1 MQGTDKKES
10 IDIVGLIESNP
21 VTMLHAN
28 SQSKLV
34 EKIKTKFT
42 SYEQQMFISSFY
54 CYFKYN
60 SKTDFVID
68 LDNVWEWLGFTT
80 KAHSK
85 HTLDKNF
92 VVDKDYKRS
101 LAKVREQTNSII
113 SSDGAEYEK
122 TRKNNRGGHNKETL
136 MLNIETF
143 KKFCLKAGT
152 KKADEIHDYFI
163 KMEEVFHEVLMEESE
178 DLQKQLLSIEI
189 TKEKEKSR
197 AVEQVI
203 IAQFPQNTECVYFG
217 TIDNTN
223 EKGEKLIKFGIS
235 NDLSTRVLDHR
246 KKYINFKLVCAFR
259 VQNKTEIENL
269 MKKHPKIQKHLRM
282 IKVNDKC
289 KTEIVSYDEVNL
301 TIDKLKKY
309 IQDIIDSRKLCIEN
323 FTKMETEIQMLR
335 SQNEILSTNIE
346 LMTGQCKKLLI
357 ESDQL
362 QETVKKQKAII
373 ESFRKEENDET
384 IFPEPEINE
393 EDVKNEM
400 VNSAELTA
408 LFNEFVSA
416 ECIVRS
422 DVYESSV
429 QLEGRFRLW
438 RQTKPKKEI
447 FHAFKDYMDTRFKPK
462 RMSINKQN
470 AHCYVGIKLRE
481 AEYKKK
487 FSCSDAPAVETFL
500 FQMCKFSDTGKI
512 LNSVLL
518 REYKKWK
525 QSVNRACAPDEVE
538 LKELKGYLN
547 ACPYALKATV
557 WTEHG
562 VNEGYYGLSL
572 MEDYIKQTEQVQKS
586 NKNTTGKVVEKR
598 EIKTNELIGTW
609 DSIADAAISENV
621 CAAKMSRYIRD
632 KKQIGDYHFVIKC

>member
-1 MQGTDKKES
+1 MDIVKAFNENDLHTEIIIKGTLDDPLFRASDIGVVLDISNIRTSIVDFDESEKRAVHTTDGTGRLQDITFLTEKGLYKVLFRSRKPIAQKFQNWVCDVIKEIRVTGIYNMQKEIDKKQEE
-10 IDIVGLIESNP
+10 L
-21 VTMLHAN
+21 A
-28 SQSKLV
+28 
-34 EKIKTKFT
+34 
-42 SYEQQMFISSFY
+42 
-54 CYFKYN
+54 
-60 SKTDFVID
+60 
-68 LDNVWEWLGFTT
+68 
-80 KAHSK
+80 
-85 HTLDKNF
+85 
-92 VVDKDYKRS
+92 S
-101 LAKVREQTNSII
+101 L
-113 SSDGAEYEK
+113 
-122 TRKNNRGGHNKETL
+122 ET
-136 MLNIETF
+136 
-143 KKFCLKAGT
+143 
-152 KKADEIHDYFI
+152 
-163 KMEEVFHEVLMEESE
+163 
-178 DLQKQLLSIEI
+178 
-189 TKEKEKSR
+189 TKEKEKNR

-235 NDLSTRVLDHR
+235 NDLSNRVLDHR
-246 KKYINFKLVCAFR
+246 KKYINFRLVSAYR

-289 KTEIVSYDEVNL
+289 KTEIVAYDEVNL

-309 IQDIIDSRKLCIEN
+309 IQDIIDSRKLCMEN
-323 FTKMETEIQMLR
+323 FIKMENEIKTLR
-335 SQNEILSTNIE
+335 SQNDTLSTDFE
-346 LMTGQCKKLLI
+346 LMTGNYNKAKI
-357 ESDQL
+357 EIDKL
-362 QETVKKQKAII
+362 QEMVKKQKAMI
-373 ESFRKEENDET
+373 ESFRKEENDNT
-384 IFPEPEINE
+384 VFPEPEINE
-393 EDVKNEM
+393 EAMNDAAATNV
-400 VNSAELTA
+400 ELTA
-408 LFNEFVSA
+408 MFNEFVSA

-470 AHCYVGIKLRE
+470 AHCYIGIKLRE

-572 MEDYIKQTEQVQKS
+572 IEDYIKQTEQVQKS

>member
-1 MQGTDKKES
+1 MDIVKAFNENDLHTEIIIKGTLDDPLFRASDIGVVLDISNIRTSIVDFDESEKRAVHTTDGTGRLQDITFLTEKGLYKVLFRSRKPIAQKFQNWVCDVIKEIRVTGIYNMQKEIDKKQE
-10 IDIVGLIESNP
+10 E
-21 VTMLHAN
+21 
-28 SQSKLV
+28 LV
-34 EKIKTKFT
+34 
-42 SYEQQMFISSFY
+42 
-54 CYFKYN
+54 
-60 SKTDFVID
+60 
-68 LDNVWEWLGFTT
+68 
-80 KAHSK
+80 
-85 HTLDKNF
+85 
-92 VVDKDYKRS
+92 S
-101 LAKVREQTNSII
+101 L
-113 SSDGAEYEK
+113 
-122 TRKNNRGGHNKETL
+122 ET
-136 MLNIETF
+136 
-143 KKFCLKAGT
+143 
-152 KKADEIHDYFI
+152 
-163 KMEEVFHEVLMEESE
+163 
-178 DLQKQLLSIEI
+178 

-235 NDLSTRVLDHR
+235 NDLSNRVLDHR
-246 KKYINFKLVCAFR
+246 KKYINFRLVSAYR

-282 IKVNDKC
+282 IRVNDKC
-289 KTEIVSYDEVNL
+289 KTEIVAYDEVNL

-323 FTKMETEIQMLR
+323 FTKMENEIKTLR
-335 SQNEILSTNIE
+335 SQNDTLSTDFE
-346 LMTGQCKKLLI
+346 LMTGNYNKAKI
-357 ESDQL
+357 EIDKL
-362 QETVKKQKAII
+362 QETVKKQKAVI
-373 ESFRKEENDET
+373 ESFRKEENDNT
-384 IFPEPEINE
+384 VFPEPEINE
-393 EDVKNEM
+393 EAMNDASTT
-400 VNSAELTA
+400 SAEFTA
-408 LFNEFVSA
+408 MFNEFVSA

-438 RQTKPKKEI
+438 KQTKPKKEI

-462 RMSINKQN
+462 RMTINKQN
-470 AHCYVGIKLRE
+470 AHCYIGIKLRE
-481 AEYKKK
+481 SEYKKK

-562 VNEGYYGLSL
+562 VHEGYYGLSL
-572 MEDYIKQTEQVQKS
+572 IEDYIKQTEQVQKS

-621 CAAKMSRYIRD
+621 CAAKMSRYIRE
-632 KKQIGDYHFVIKC
+632 KKQIGDYHFVTKC

>member
-1 MQGTDKKES
+1 MDIVKAFNANDLHTEIIIKGTIDDPLFRASDVGVILEISNIRMSITDFDDSEKRAVSTTDGTGRLQDITFLTEKGLYKVLFRSRKPIAQKFQNWVCDVIKEIRVTGIYNMQKEIDKKQE
-10 IDIVGLIESNP
+10 E
-21 VTMLHAN
+21 
-28 SQSKLV
+28 LV
-34 EKIKTKFT
+34 
-42 SYEQQMFISSFY
+42 
-54 CYFKYN
+54 
-60 SKTDFVID
+60 
-68 LDNVWEWLGFTT
+68 
-80 KAHSK
+80 
-85 HTLDKNF
+85 
-92 VVDKDYKRS
+92 S
-101 LAKVREQTNSII
+101 L
-113 SSDGAEYEK
+113 
-122 TRKNNRGGHNKETL
+122 ET
-136 MLNIETF
+136 
-143 KKFCLKAGT
+143 A
-152 KKADEIHDYFI
+152 
-163 KMEEVFHEVLMEESE
+163 
-178 DLQKQLLSIEI
+178 
-189 TKEKEKSR
+189 KEKEKTR

-235 NDLSTRVLDHR
+235 NDLSNRVLDHR
-246 KKYINFKLVCAFR
+246 KKYINFRLVYAYR

-289 KTEIVSYDEVNL
+289 KTEILAYDEVNL
-301 TIDKLKKY
+301 TIEKLKKY
-309 IQDIIDSRKLCIEN
+309 IQDIIDSRKLCMEN
-323 FTKMETEIQMLR
+323 FIKMENEIKMLR
-335 SQNEILSTNIE
+335 NQNDTLTTDFE
-346 LMTGQCKKLLI
+346 LMTENYKKLLV
-357 ESDQL
+357 EHDQL
-362 QETVKKQKAII
+362 QETVKKQKAAID
-373 ESFRKEENDET
+373 SFRKEENDNT
-384 IFPEPEINE
+384 VFPEPEINE
-393 EDVKNEM
+393 EAMNDAAAT
-400 VNSAELTA
+400 SAELTA
-408 LFNEFVSA
+408 MFNEFVSA

-438 RQTKPKKEI
+438 RQSKPKKEI
-447 FHAFKDYMDTRFKPK
+447 FHAFKSYMDTRFQPK
-462 RMSINKQN
+462 RMPINKQN

-487 FSCSDAPAVETFL
+487 FSSSDAQPVETFL

-525 QSVNRACAPDEVE
+525 QSVNRECAPDEVE

-621 CAAKMSRYIRD
+621 CAAKMSRYIRE
-632 KKQIGDYHFVIKC
+632 KKQIGDYHFVVKC

>member
-1 MQGTDKKES
+1 MDIVKAFNANDLHTEIIIKGTIDDPLFRASDVGVILEISNIRMSITDFDDSEKRAVSTTDGTGRLQDITFLTEKGLYKVLFRSRKPIAQKFQNWVCDVIKEIRVTGIYNMQKEIDKKQE
-10 IDIVGLIESNP
+10 E
-21 VTMLHAN
+21 
-28 SQSKLV
+28 LV
-34 EKIKTKFT
+34 
-42 SYEQQMFISSFY
+42 
-54 CYFKYN
+54 
-60 SKTDFVID
+60 
-68 LDNVWEWLGFTT
+68 
-80 KAHSK
+80 
-85 HTLDKNF
+85 
-92 VVDKDYKRS
+92 S
-101 LAKVREQTNSII
+101 L
-113 SSDGAEYEK
+113 
-122 TRKNNRGGHNKETL
+122 ET
-136 MLNIETF
+136 
-143 KKFCLKAGT
+143 A
-152 KKADEIHDYFI
+152 
-163 KMEEVFHEVLMEESE
+163 
-178 DLQKQLLSIEI
+178 
-189 TKEKEKSR
+189 KEKEKTR

-235 NDLSTRVLDHR
+235 NDLSNRVLDHR
-246 KKYINFKLVCAFR
+246 KKYINFRLVSAYR

-289 KTEIVSYDEVNL
+289 KTEIIAYDEVNM
-301 TIDKLKKY
+301 TIEKLKKY
-309 IQDIIDSRKLCIEN
+309 IQDIIDSRKLCMEN
-323 FTKMETEIQMLR
+323 FLKMETEIQMLR
-335 SQNEILSTNIE
+335 SQNDILSTNFEI
-346 LMTGQCKKLLI
+346 MTGNYNKAKI
-357 ESDQL
+357 EIDAL
-362 QETVKKQKAII
+362 QETVKKQKAVID
-373 ESFRKEENDET
+373 SFRKEENDNT
-384 IFPEPEINE
+384 VFPEPEINE
-393 EDVKNEM
+393 EAMNDAAAT
-400 VNSAELTA
+400 SAEFTA
-408 LFNEFVSA
+408 MFNEFVSA

-447 FHAFKDYMDTRFKPK
+447 FHAFKSYMDTRFQPK
-462 RMSINKQN
+462 RMTINKQN

-481 AEYKKK
+481 TEYKKK
-487 FSCSDAPAVETFL
+487 FSSSDAQPVETFL

-525 QSVNRACAPDEVE
+525 QSVHRECAPDEVE

-572 MEDYIKQTEQVQKS
+572 LEDYIKQTEQIQKS

-598 EIKTNELIGTW
+598 EIKTNALIGTW

-632 KKQIGDYHFVIKC
+632 KKQIGDYCYIIKC

>member
-1 MQGTDKKES
+1 MQGTEKKES

-42 SYEQQMFISSFY
+42 SYEQQLFISSFY

-60 SKTDFVID
+60 PKTDFVID
-68 LDNVWEWLGFTT
+68 LDNVWNWLGFVQ
-80 KAHSK
+80 KVNAK
-85 HTLDKNF
+85 RLLEKNF
-92 VVDKDYKRS
+92 TIEKDYKCLLVPS
-101 LAKVREQTNSII
+101 EEQTKSKLTHSI
-113 SSDGAEYEK
+113 DPGEVK
-122 TRKNNRGGHNKETL
+122 KNNRGGHNKETF
-136 MLNIETF
+136 MLNVETF

-163 KMEEVFHEVLMEESE
+163 KIEEVFHEVLMEESE
-178 DLQKQLLSIEI
+178 DLQKQLLSIET
-189 TKEKEKSR
+189 TKEKEKTR

-235 NDLSTRVLDHR
+235 NDLSLRVLDHR
-246 KKYINFKLVCAFR
+246 KKYMNFRLVSAYR

-289 KTEIVSYDEVNL
+289 KTEILAYDEVNF
-301 TIDKLKKY
+301 TIEKLKKY
-309 IQDIIDSRKLCIEN
+309 IQDIIDSRKLCMEN
-323 FTKMETEIQMLR
+323 FLKMETEIQMLR
-335 SQNEILSTNIE
+335 SQNDILSTNVE
-346 LMTGQCKKLLI
+346 LMTGNYKKLLV
-357 ESDQL
+357 EHDQL
-362 QETVKKQKAII
+362 QETVKKQKAVID
-373 ESFRKEENDET
+373 SFRKEENDNT
-384 IFPEPEINE
+384 VFPEPEINE
-393 EDVKNEM
+393 EAMDDAAAT
-400 VNSAELTA
+400 SAEFTA
-408 LFNEFVSA
+408 MFNEFVSA

-438 RQTKPKKEI
+438 RQSKPKKEI
-447 FHAFKDYMDTRFKPK
+447 FHAFKSYMDARFQPK
-462 RMSINKQN
+462 RMPINKQN

-487 FSCSDAPAVETFL
+487 FSSSDAQPVETFL

-525 QSVNRACAPDEVE
+525 QSVHRECAPDEVE

-557 WTEHG
+557 WT
-562 VNEGYYGLSL
+562 
-572 MEDYIKQTEQVQKS
+572 
-586 NKNTTGKVVEKR
+586 
-598 EIKTNELIGTW
+598 
-609 DSIADAAISENV
+609 
-621 CAAKMSRYIRD
+621 
-632 KKQIGDYHFVIKC
+632 